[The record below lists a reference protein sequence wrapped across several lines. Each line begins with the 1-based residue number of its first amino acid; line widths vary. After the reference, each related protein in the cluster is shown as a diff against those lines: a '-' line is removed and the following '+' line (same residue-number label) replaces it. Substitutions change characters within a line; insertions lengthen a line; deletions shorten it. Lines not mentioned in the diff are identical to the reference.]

1 MKKLMMTCACAVL
14 LSTALDGC
22 LPKKSA
28 KDDAELQEMIDK
40 AAEKKVAELEKQ
52 REIQEKLDRAEA
64 IIAADEAKKAQAK
77 KKPAQTSTVVVDVPG
92 TRFAHVIR
100 EGGYTNARS
109 GPGTG
114 YAILNKVKDGSPI
127 LYSGRLVRNN
137 WVQVYDTRGN
147 YLGYM
152 SANKIVP

>member
-1 MKKLMMTCACAVL
+1 MVTCACAVL
-14 LSTALDGC
+14 LSTVLTGC
-22 LPKKSA
+22 LQKKSV

-64 IIAADEAKKAQAK
+64 IIAADEAKKAQSK
-77 KKPAQTSTVVVDVPG
+77 TKSAQTQTSQTVVNVPG

-127 LYSGRLVRNN
+127 LYSGRLVRNG
-137 WVQVYDTRGN
+137 WVEVFDTRGN

>member
-14 LSTALDGC
+14 IGSFMTGC
-22 LPKKSA
+22 IEKKSA
-28 KDDAELQEMIDK
+28 KSDAELQEMIDK
-40 AAEKKVAELEKQ
+40 AAEKKVAEMEKE
-52 REIQEKLDRAEA
+52 REMKEKLDRAEA
-64 IIAADEAKKAQAK
+64 IIAADKAKKA
-77 KKPAQTSTVVVDVPG
+77 KPAKQIKETVVVDVPG
-92 TRFAHVIR
+92 TRYAHVIR

-109 GPGTG
+109 GPRTG

-127 LYSGRLVRNN
+127 LYSGRLVRNG
-137 WVQVYDTRGN
+137 WVQVFDTNGN

>member
-1 MKKLMMTCACAVL
+1 MRKLMMTCACAIFIGSVM
-14 LSTALDGC
+14 TGC
-22 LPKKSA
+22 LERKSA
-28 KDDAELQEMIDK
+28 KSDAELQEMIDK
-40 AAEKKVAELEKQ
+40 AAEKKVAAMEKE
-52 REIQEKLDRAEA
+52 REMQEKIDRAEA
-64 IIAADEAKKAQAK
+64 IIAADEARKAKPAK
-77 KKPAQTSTVVVDVPG
+77 KITHTVVVDVPG
-92 TRFAHVIR
+92 TNYAHVIR

-114 YAILNKVKDGSPI
+114 YAIMNKVKDGSPI
-127 LYSGRLVRNN
+127 LYSGRLVRNG